1 MHFRDGQPCLLSERF
16 YEAYPPDLYPEIESK
31 RTRPHVMVLIQSH
44 NGTSFVIPLRS
55 NIKHRFCFKTAENGG
70 LDYTKVIPIIDE
82 SFIDMSR
89 KAMVR
94 QCDWPIIQ
102 SNRKRIKAGMLKY
115 FEQYRRAKKNARN
128 PAYKNLIRYSTLQYF
143 EDELGLNS

>member
-1 MHFRDGQPCLLSERF
+1 MELIPQTYIPKLNQSGTVHSSWCLFSHITVLGLPYHFALP
-16 YEAYPPDLYPEIESK
+16 
-31 RTRPHVMVLIQSH
+31 
-44 NGTSFVIPLRS
+44 S
-55 NIKHRFCFKTAENGG
+55 NIASASRPLKNGG
-70 LDYTKVIPIIDE
+70 LDYTKAIPIIDE

-89 KAMVR
+89 KAIVR

-115 FEQYRRAKKNARN
+115 IEQYKRAKKNARN
-128 PAYKNLIRYSTLQYF
+128 PVYKNLIRYSTLQYF